1 MKKILI
7 FLVLSLITIT
17 SIKASFANCCVN
29 VDGYFRSNGTYV
41 APHVR
46 TLPDGNPYNNFS
58 FR

>member
-1 MKKILI
+1 MKKILV

-17 SIKASFANCCVN
+17 SIKASFANCCVQ

-46 TLPDGNPYNNFS
+46 TFPDGNP
-58 FR
+58 